1 MIKSKFKYYIVIWA
15 VLVVLFN
22 AVVFITPNELAGLSK
37 FGGSFW
43 IGYIIIMLSFVA
55 QLGIAWLAIKDDDV
69 TKLFYNIPLIT
80 ISYSSLIVMIIVGSI
95 CMFFPNFP
103 KWLGILICLFVI
115 VFEVIA
121 LMQAQTAAT
130 VVSEIDAKIK
140 KKTFFIKSLIVDVDS
155 ILTRATTQ
163 EISSEIKTVYDA
175 VRYSDPMSNEAL
187 SGVETQITLKISEL
201 TDCVEKADTD
211 AVKKLCK
218 EIIILINDR
227 NKKCKLLK

>member
-1 MIKSKFKYYIVIWA
+1 MEEEKRPEW
-15 VLVVLFN
+15 
-22 AVVFITPNELAGLSK
+22 E
-37 FGGSFW
+37 
-43 IGYIIIMLSFVA
+43 VA
-55 QLGIAWLAIKDDDV
+55 Q
-69 TKLFYNIPLIT
+69 TNET
-80 ISYSSLIVMIIVGSI
+80 
-95 CMFFPNFP
+95 
-103 KWLGILICLFVI
+103 
-115 VFEVIA
+115 
-121 LMQAQTAAT
+121 
-130 VVSEIDAKIK
+130 AKIK